1 MNKAQLVEQISKM
14 TKEQKSTV
22 KGVLEAFITVVGDS
36 LKQSKTVVL
45 TGFGTFKVLRRK
57 ARVGVNPATRLKMQI
72 PARRVPKFTPG
83 KALKD
88 LIE

>member
-1 MNKAQLVEQISKM
+1 MNKAQLVEQVAKI

-22 KGVLEAFITVVGDS
+22 KGVVEAFIDIVGQS
-36 LKQSKTVVL
+36 LKQNKTVAL
-45 TGFGTFKVLRRK
+45 TGFGTFKVMKRK
-57 ARVGVNPATRLKMQI
+57 ARIGVNPATRQKMQI

-88 LIE
+88 LVI